1 MTASMKIADVCNAVH
16 GLKPAMLMVVVQIA
30 FAGVNVLYKLAVNDG
45 MNLRVVVAYRFI
57 FATVFI
63 APLALILERKK
74 RPKMTWKILF
84 QAFLCGLFG
93 GSVAQNL
100 YLEALALTSATF
112 VSAMANLIPAITFIM
127 AVSFRL
133 ESLNLRTASGKAK
146 IIGTITGISGAMIL
160 TFFKGLEIHTGSFH
174 ITLMHHRNGHMA
186 SPQSSFGGNTLLG
199 ALCAMGSNFS
209 YSLWLII
216 QTKMSK
222 NYPCHYSSTALM
234 SVTGAIISIAFALCL
249 ERDMIQWKLGLNVRL
264 LTAAYSG
271 IIVSGV
277 MVVVMAWC
285 MHMRGPLYV
294 SAFNPLLLVFV
305 AIAGCFMLD
314 EKLHLGSVIGGM
326 LIICGL
332 YVVLWGKRKE
342 MKKMNQLVPSQSLH
356 EIIVRS
362 PTEDKHIPHNNNNN
376 DIELVRDS
384 DHSSENANENA
395 NEEMKD
401 NQNKRQ
407 RSEDEEKK
415 EEAIS
420 RNS

>member
-1 MTASMKIADVCNAVH
+1 MTMTKVADVWNVVH

-57 FATVFI
+57 FATAFI
-63 APLALILERKK
+63 APVALILERKK
-74 RPKMTWKILF
+74 RPKMTWKVLF

-112 VSAMANLIPAITFIM
+112 ASAMANLIPAITFIL

-133 ESLNLRTASGKAK
+133 EILNLRTAAGKAK

-160 TFFKGLEIHTGSFH
+160 TFFKGAQIDTGSFH
-174 ITLMHHRNGHMA
+174 VTLMHHRNGHVA
-186 SPQSSFGGNTLLG
+186 SPQSSTSSSGSNTLLG
-199 ALCAMGSNFS
+199 ALCALGSNFS
-209 YSLWLII
+209 YATWLII
-216 QTKMSK
+216 QTKMSES
-222 NYPCHYSSTALM
+222 YPCHYSSTALM
-234 SVTGAIISIAFALCL
+234 SLIGSIISVGFALCL
-249 ERDMIQWKLGLNVRL
+249 ERDWSQWKLGWNVRL

-271 IIVSGV
+271 IVVSGA

-285 MHMRGPLYV
+285 VHMRGPLYV

-305 AIAGCFMLD
+305 ALAGCFMLD
-314 EKLHLGSVIGGM
+314 EKLHLGSVIGGV

-332 YVVLWGKRKE
+332 YVVLWGKGKE

-356 EIIVRS
+356 EIIVTS
-362 PTEDKHIPHNNNNN
+362 PTEDKCAPHNNNS
-376 DIELVRDS
+376 DDEAIRDG
-384 DHSSENANENA
+384 DYSSENACDQELQ
-395 NEEMKD
+395 D
-401 NQNKRQ
+401 NQNNK
-407 RSEDEEKK
+407 S
-415 EEAIS
+415 
-420 RNS
+420 

>member
-1 MTASMKIADVCNAVH
+1 MVDVSNALH
-16 GLKPAMLMVVVQIA
+16 RLKPAMLMVVVQIA
-30 FAGVNVLYKLAVNDG
+30 YAGVNVLYKLAVNDG

-63 APLALILERKK
+63 APLALVLEWKK

-93 GSVAQNL
+93 GSLAQNL

-127 AVSFRL
+127 AVSFHL
-133 ESLNLRTASGKAK
+133 ESLSLRTSSGKAK
-146 IIGTITGISGAMIL
+146 IVGTVTGVSGAMIM
-160 TFFKGLEIHTGSFH
+160 TFFKGSEIHTGSFH
-174 ITLMHHRNGHMA
+174 ITLMHHHNGHMA
-186 SPQSSFGGNTLLG
+186 SPQSSSRGNTLLG
-199 ALCAMGSNFS
+199 ALCVLGSNFS
-209 YSLWLII
+209 YALWLII

-234 SVTGAIISIAFALCL
+234 SIMGSLLSVAFALYL
-249 ERDMIQWKLGLNVRL
+249 ERDWTQWKLGWNVRL
-264 LTAAYSG
+264 LTITYTG
-271 IIVSGV
+271 IVMSGV

-294 SAFNPLLLVFV
+294 SAFSPLMLVFV
-305 AIAGCFMLD
+305 AIASCFMLD
-314 EKLHLGSVIGGM
+314 EKLYLGSVIGGV

-332 YVVLWGKRKE
+332 YGILWGKIKE

-362 PTEDKHIPHNNNNN
+362 PTEDKCIPHNNNNSN
-376 DIELVRDS
+376 VEGVRDN
-384 DHSSENANENA
+384 DCSSENANEA
-395 NEEMKD
+395 SKD
-401 NQNKRQ
+401 NQNERQ
-407 RSEDEEKK
+407 RSMEEEK
-415 EEAIS
+415 EATIS
-420 RNS
+420 IAS